1 MKKLPWILVILL
13 TVACVVV
20 WFRPHEPLSVD
31 MRPDT
36 TDYVDTIP
44 FYYPVPRESI
54 VVRYEAVKLPIKKDT
69 CTAKGDTCTVSV
81 DSIEVEI
88 PIASKEYEDSLYHLW
103 VSGYNVSLDSINVY
117 SRLREI
123 KIPVP
128 AKKKRW
134 GLGLQA
140 GYGFYPGQSGFYVGV
155 GVSYNLWQW

>member
-13 TVACVVV
+13 AVACVVV
-20 WFRPHEPLSVD
+20 WFRPHEPLSAD

-44 FYYPVPRESI
+44 FYYPVPKDSLVI
-54 VVRYEAVKLPIKKDT
+54 RYKTVKLPMKKDT

-81 DSIEVEI
+81 DSVEVEI

>member
-13 TVACVVV
+13 AVVCVVA
-20 WFRPHEPLSVD
+20 WFRPYEPLSVD
-31 MRPDT
+31 MRLDT

-54 VVRYEAVKLPIKKDT
+54 VVRYETVKLPIKKDT
-69 CTAKGDTCTVSV
+69 CSTKGDTCAFLV
-81 DSIEVEI
+81 DSVQVEI
-88 PIASKEYEDSLYHLW
+88 PITSKVYEDSLYHLW
-103 VSGYNVSLDSINVY
+103 VSGYNVRLDSINVY

-123 KIPVP
+123 RIPIP

-134 GLGLQA
+134 GLGLQI

>member
-13 TVACVVV
+13 AVACAVV
-20 WFRPHEPLSVD
+20 WFRPHEPLSAD

-44 FYYPVPRESI
+44 FYYPVPKDSLVI
-54 VVRYEAVKLPIKKDT
+54 RYKTVKLPMKKDT

-81 DSIEVEI
+81 DSVEVEI

-117 SRLREI
+117 SRIREI

-134 GLGLQA
+134 GLACKQDMDSILAKVVFMLGL
-140 GYGFYPGQSGFYVGV
+140 G
-155 GVSYNLWQW
+155 

>member
-13 TVACVVV
+13 AVVCVVA

-31 MRPDT
+31 MRLDT

-44 FYYPVPRESI
+44 FYYPVPRERI
-54 VVRYEAVKLPIKKDT
+54 VVRYETLKFPIKKDT
-69 CTAKGDTCTVSV
+69 CSTKGDTCAFLV
-81 DSIEVEI
+81 DSVQVEI
-88 PIASKEYEDSLYHLW
+88 PITSKVYEDSLYHLW
-103 VSGYNVSLDSINVY
+103 VSGYNVRLDSINVY

-123 KIPVP
+123 RIPIP

-134 GLGLQA
+134 GLGLQI

-155 GVSYNLWQW
+155 GVSYNLWQ